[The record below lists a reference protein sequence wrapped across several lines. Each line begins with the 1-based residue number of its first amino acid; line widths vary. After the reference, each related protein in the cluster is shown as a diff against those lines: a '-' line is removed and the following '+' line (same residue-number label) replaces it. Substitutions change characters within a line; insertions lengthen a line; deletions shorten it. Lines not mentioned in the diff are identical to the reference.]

1 MREPE
6 KIEER
11 PTLEQ
16 LLNRLDFLQTQ
27 RLLQELVENHPEM
40 IEDIDEFVNLRG
52 CRNPIFNEVRW
63 GSSY

>member
-40 IEDIDEFVNLRG
+40 IEDIDEFVNLTHIPHPG
-52 CRNPIFNEVRW
+52 VSHSIIT
-63 GSSY
+63 